1 MTCAVAQISPPSHA
15 SLDDT
20 STKTNVKI
28 STLLILVAALAAC
41 TVDKTRP
48 DDSGGSGGGGAG
60 TGGGAGGAGAG
71 GAGAGGDPGGGG
83 AGATGGGGA
92 GAGGAGLRGLRVG
105 VALDGDTL
113 ILYDDTGGMDPTGMP
128 LDGRHV
134 RMLGIDSPEIS
145 HMAGQVD
152 EAFAQQAKQ
161 FVSTFAGKNVRLE
174 YNTLP
179 GKPTSDDFGRLLAFV
194 WTTDRN
200 PVIVQEEVLRA
211 GLACEFEPRSA
222 TYSHQYRSRFAAVEA
237 DAKANMRN
245 IWQTRVDVR
254 CWSSGW

>member
-1 MTCAVAQISPPSHA
+1 M
-15 SLDDT
+15 
-20 STKTNVKI
+20 KTPLVV
-28 STLLILVAALAAC
+28 ILVAALAAC

-83 AGATGGGGA
+83 AGATGGGGT
-92 GAGGAGLRGLRVG
+92 GGAGLRGLRVG

-113 ILYDDTGGMDPTGMP
+113 ILYDDSGLMDPTGMP

-134 RMLGIDSPEIS
+134 RMLGIDSPEIA
-145 HMAGQVD
+145 HMSGEVD

-161 FVSTFAGKNVRLE
+161 FVSSFAGKNVRLE

-179 GKPTSDDFGRLLAFV
+179 GKPTNDDFGRLLAFV
-194 WTTDRN
+194 FTTDRN

-222 TYSHQYRSRFAAVEA
+222 TYSHQYRSRFAGVEA

-254 CWSSGW
+254 CWNSGW